1 MIDTAAPPNLGVP
14 PVARLAAAS
23 GAARLTGAV
32 PGRTFLTMPALPL
45 AAVAAAALLGALAWR
60 RWSRRASLRAL
71 LRFRARVDRFK
82 LTGKRYI
89 AESLLADEAIAAAV
103 RAHAEEHAIPSSRVW
118 RQVRRYIAEIVPAF
132 NLLMYYR
139 FGYTL
144 SKALL
149 GIFYKTTVTVRRPD
163 AIAAL
168 PRESIVVYLMNHRSN
183 ADYVLAGYGLAGQV
197 AISYAVGE
205 WARVF
210 PLEYLFKSFG
220 SYFVRRRYREPLY
233 HTVLERYVQL
243 ITRNGVT
250 QGLFPEG
257 GLSRDGKLRPAKIGL
272 LDYMIG
278 TARAPGFAERMYV
291 VPVGL
296 NYDRVLEDRTLLRE
310 LRASEGGARP
320 SRATQFREVVRYVV
334 SNFGRLS
341 TRRWKRYGRAAVV
354 VGEPVPVAPW
364 LDGLEAAGTPLFGM
378 SRADRLAHVQRFC
391 DGMMARI
398 GAIVPVTAVPLVCAA
413 LQTFDAEFVP
423 ETRLLARI
431 EELRDVLVAQ
441 GAEVVEPER
450 EGAETFERAY
460 RMLRMRR
467 VLLQKADGYVILPR
481 GRELI
486 SYYANGVSHLCGVYE
501 ASVRLRDALPA
512 DTFVGA

>member
-1 MIDTAAPPNLGVP
+1 MWRSESWQLIL
-14 PVARLAAAS
+14 
-23 GAARLTGAV
+23 
-32 PGRTFLTMPALPL
+32 
-45 AAVAAAALLGALAWR
+45 AAALLVIAAPLALFLWR
-60 RWSRRASLRAL
+60 RWTRKAAMRAL
-71 LRFRARVDRFK
+71 LRFRARIDRFK

-89 AESLLADEAIAAAV
+89 SDALLADESVRAAV
-103 RAHAEEHAIPSSRVW
+103 ERHAEDHGMPRAKAWERV
-118 RQVRRYIAEIVPAF
+118 RTYIDEIVPAF
-132 NLLMYYR
+132 NLLMYYQ
-139 FGYTL
+139 FGYAL
-144 SKALL
+144 SKAALN
-149 GIFYKTTVTVRRPD
+149 IFYKTTVKIRQP
-163 AIAAL
+163 AAFERL

-220 SYFVRRRYREPLY
+220 SYFIRRRYREPLY

-278 TARAPGFAERMYV
+278 TAREPGFAERMYV
-291 VPVGL
+291 VPVGM
-296 NYDRVLEDRTLLRE
+296 NYDRVLEDRSLLRE
-310 LRASEGGARP
+310 LRASEGREVG
-320 SRATQFREVVRYVV
+320 SRWAQFREVL
-334 SNFGRLS
+334 NFAFAGFGRLG
-341 TRRWKRYGRAAVV
+341 TGRWKRYGRAAVV
-354 VGEPVPVAPW
+354 VGEPVPIAPW
-364 LDGLEAAGTPLFGM
+364 LAELQAKGTPLFEM
-378 SRADRLAHVQRFC
+378 ERTARLATVQAFC
-391 DGMMARI
+391 DGMMDRI
-398 GAIVPVTAVPLVCAA
+398 GAVIPVTAVPLVCAA
-413 LQTFDAEFVP
+413 LQTFDTEIIDEV
-423 ETRLLARI
+423 RLLARI

-450 EGAETFERAY
+450 EAAETFERAY

-467 VLLQKADGYVILPR
+467 VLVKHGAHFVILPR

-486 SYYANGVSHLCGVYE
+486 SYYANGVSHLCGEYE
-501 ASVRLRDALPA
+501 SAVRSRDALPS
-512 DTFVGA
+512 DTFFGT